1 MNIWHTLFGHPAIRK
16 LSPQPKREV
25 KRLLEEL
32 VKIGK
37 LEDYL
42 SLHRGGDYDRNYHH
56 KRAREIGKRLDEIGG
71 LELMRAARARVKRK
85 LDPVMA
91 EHLDYCWQDIGDW
104 QF

>member
-1 MNIWHTLFGHPAIRK
+1 MNIWHALFGHPAIRK
-16 LSPQPKREV
+16 LPPKPKREV

-32 VKIGK
+32 VKIGE

-56 KRAREIGKRLDEIGG
+56 KRAREIGKRLNEIGG
-71 LELMRAARARVKRK
+71 LELMQAARAHIKRK
-85 LDPVMA
+85 LKPVMA

-104 QF
+104 QA